1 MWSKEAYCLGRFGVE
16 GQDFNYIDPQE
27 NKPANIKGFTALID
41 QPKSNRNEGQNSHWR
56 GENPC
61 FSYDYLDSRLFNGN
75 ELNTTYT
82 AGLAAQEY
90 NKHFP
95 KDGEYV
101 PALKF
106 TSEKTKSINEIRTN
120 LKTYVEE
127 SAARFITGDLSLEKD
142 WDKYVSELEKIGL
155 SKFLEVSQAAY
166 DRMK

>member
-1 MWSKEAYCLGRFGVE
+1 ME

-41 QPKSNRNEGQNSHWR
+41 QPKSIWHEGQNSHWR
-56 GENPC
+56 G
-61 FSYDYLDSRLFNGN
+61 
-75 ELNTTYT
+75 
-82 AGLAAQEY
+82 EY

-106 TSEKTKSINEIRTN
+106 TSEETKSINEIRTN

-142 WDKYVSELEKIGL
+142 WDKYVSELEKLGCQNSWRCHRLPMI
-155 SKFLEVSQAAY
+155 E
-166 DRMK
+166 

>member
-1 MWSKEAYCLGRFGVE
+1 M
-16 GQDFNYIDPQE
+16 
-27 NKPANIKGFTALID
+27 
-41 QPKSNRNEGQNSHWR
+41 
-56 GENPC
+56 
-61 FSYDYLDSRLFNGN
+61 
-75 ELNTTYT
+75 NTTYT

-106 TSEKTKSINEIRTN
+106 TSEETKSINEIRTN